1 MSRQGF
7 SGTTSSIHFSSRIT
21 ENGCSPTGLSLEDED
36 NLRFELSKVDD
47 EIQTLRQV
55 LFAKEKYA
63 ADIRRQLG
71 MSPLS
76 NIKQNLSK
84 GWQEVQTSAPY
95 LTASATLDDISHS
108 NVYMR
113 TRDGLSHAGHVTS
126 AALSGMG
133 VALTRRLAEMRA
145 LPLPSP
151 PRHTIS
157 VPTMRH
163 SSTFKSFE
171 EMVGNVK
178 DKVSSSLTNNGDTTG
193 FERRSSRHTT

>member
-1 MSRQGF
+1 F

-133 VALTRRLAEMRA
+133 VALTRRLAEMRLTA
-145 LPLPSP
+145 SV
-151 PRHTIS
+151 IS
-157 VPTMRH
+157 EDNKCSVVVVFFFVCFFYNVLILNDH
-163 SSTFKSFE
+163 SIAE
-171 EMVGNVK
+171 E
-178 DKVSSSLTNNGDTTG
+178 G
-193 FERRSSRHTT
+193 F